1 MKSAVD
7 FGDDVRDQ
15 VEVPIDLVCH
25 AFLDTAAVRC
35 RTGELVLMLCK
46 LLDKVVAVSNELFDG
61 SISEL
66 FVASKYV
73 SDVAV
78 VFVCFLSVDKVVS
91 VARLD
96 RHSDALFDEL
106 RLFETVSAFVVHCD
120 CSYQLE
126 QRYVEPVAV
135 RYSGLKTAEQLR

>member
-1 MKSAVD
+1 
-7 FGDDVRDQ
+7 
-15 VEVPIDLVCH
+15 
-25 AFLDTAAVRC
+25 
-35 RTGELVLMLCK
+35 MLCK
-46 LLDKVVAVSNELFDG
+46 LLDKVVAVGNELFDG

-78 VFVCFLSVDKVVS
+78 VFVGFLSVDKVVS

-106 RLFETVSAFVVHCD
+106 RLLRQSLPLSCTVT
-120 CSYQLE
+120 
-126 QRYVEPVAV
+126 AV
-135 RYSGLKTAEQLR
+135 ISLSSDM